1 MLTKSYKDYLR
12 EQDLLH
18 QIKEGDYLHI
28 ITEDGVETIR
38 LDEVFGVG
46 SALAKIATKLGL
58 GSVDD
63 LLKKIPSLGKKAK
76 PSSKPGSSAAD
87 DAAKKADDVAKKPDA
102 KKPKAADKADDAAK
116 GKKPKVA
123 DKAKGGKRSSGLGRA
138 AGAAGLGGLIGGLLS
153 GGGEIQSLFK
163 QGYDLASNQFVG
175 KNPIAE
181 SLNKSVTE
189 KFTDDVAHFVL
200 DLR

>member
-38 LDEVFGVG
+38 LGETP
-46 SALAKIATKLGL
+46 LAIGPAVATGAANLARVL
-58 GSVDD
+58 
-63 LLKKIPSLGKKAK
+63 KIPLS
-76 PSSKPGSSAAD
+76 
-87 DAAKKADDVAKKPDA
+87 AAKKLWKKH
-102 KKPKAADKADDAAK
+102 K
-116 GKKPKVA
+116 GKLGFAGGAVA
-123 DKAKGGKRSSGLGRA
+123 
-138 AGAAGLGGLIGGLLS
+138 GGLL
-153 GGGEIQSLFK
+153 GGSGEIQSLFK

-175 KNPIAE
+175 KNPITE

>member
-38 LDEVFGVG
+38 LGENPAGAVVG
-46 SALAKIATKLGL
+46 AGLSA
-58 GSVDD
+58 
-63 LLKKIPSLGKKAK
+63 
-76 PSSKPGSSAAD
+76 
-87 DAAKKADDVAKKPDA
+87 
-102 KKPKAADKADDAAK
+102 
-116 GKKPKVA
+116 
-123 DKAKGGKRSSGLGRA
+123 
-138 AGAAGLGGLIGGLLS
+138 AAGLAKLLKIPLSKAKKLWKKHKGKLGFAGGAVAGGLL
-153 GGGEIQSLFK
+153 GGSGEIQSLFK

-175 KNPIAE
+175 KNPITE

>member
-38 LDEVFGVG
+38 LGENPLVG
-46 SALAKIATKLGL
+46 AAATGAAGLARVL
-58 GSVDD
+58 
-63 LLKKIPSLGKKAK
+63 KIPLS
-76 PSSKPGSSAAD
+76 
-87 DAAKKADDVAKKPDA
+87 AAKKLWKKH
-102 KKPKAADKADDAAK
+102 K
-116 GKKPKVA
+116 GKLGFV
-123 DKAKGGKRSSGLGRA
+123 GG
-138 AGAAGLGGLIGGLLS
+138 AGLGGLLG

-175 KNPIAE
+175 KNPITE

>member
-38 LDEVFGVG
+38 LGENPLIG
-46 SALAKIATKLGL
+46 SAVATGAAGLAKVL
-58 GSVDD
+58 
-63 LLKKIPSLGKKAK
+63 KIPLS
-76 PSSKPGSSAAD
+76 
-87 DAAKKADDVAKKPDA
+87 AAKKLWKKH
-102 KKPKAADKADDAAK
+102 K
-116 GKKPKVA
+116 GKLGFV
-123 DKAKGGKRSSGLGRA
+123 GG
-138 AGAAGLGGLIGGLLS
+138 AGLGGLLG

-175 KNPIAE
+175 KNPITE

>member
-38 LDEVFGVG
+38 FDEGKLGSLLKQFGV
-46 SALAKIATKLGL
+46 

-63 LLKKIPSLGKKAK
+63 LLKKIPSIGKKSK
-76 PSSKPGSSAAD
+76 PSSKPSAAD
-87 DAAKKADDVAKKPDA
+87 DAAKKPDA

-116 GKKPKVA
+116 AKKPKAADKAKKPKAA

-138 AGAAGLGGLIGGLLS
+138 AGAAGLGGLLGGLL
-153 GGGEIQSLFK
+153 GGDGDIQSLFK
-163 QGYDLASNQFVG
+163 QGYDIASNQFVG
-175 KNPIAE
+175 KNPITE

>member
-38 LDEVFGVG
+38 FDEGKADQALSWVMKKFGV
-46 SALAKIATKLGL
+46 

-63 LLKKIPSLGKKAK
+63 LLKKFPSIGKKPK
-76 PSSKPGSSAAD
+76 PSSKPSAAD
-87 DAAKKADDVAKKPDA
+87 DAAKA
-102 KKPKAADKADDAAK
+102 
-116 GKKPKVA
+116 KKPKVA
-123 DKAKGGKRSSGLGRA
+123 DKAKGGKAAGLGR
-138 AGAAGLGGLIGGLLS
+138 AAGLGGLIGGLLS

-175 KNPIAE
+175 KNPITE

>member
-38 LDEVFGVG
+38 LDEGILSSLLKKFGVG
-46 SALAKIATKLGL
+46 SI
-58 GSVDD
+58 DD
-63 LLKKIPSLGKKAK
+63 LLKKIPGKKPK
-76 PSSKPGSSAAD
+76 PSSKPSAAD
-87 DAAKKADDVAKKPDA
+87 DAAKKPDA

-116 GKKPKVA
+116 AKKPKVA
-123 DKAKGGKRSSGLGRA
+123 DKAKGGKRSSGLGKA
-138 AGAAGLGGLIGGLLS
+138 AGAAGLGALLGGLLS
-153 GGGEIQSLFK
+153 GDGEIQSLFK

>member
-38 LDEVFGVG
+38 LGENPVVG
-46 SALAKIATKLGL
+46 IGTQLGKLAARLGL

-63 LLKKIPSLGKKAK
+63 LLKKFPNIFKK
-76 PSSKPGSSAAD
+76 KPG
-87 DAAKKADDVAKKPDA
+87 
-102 KKPKAADKADDAAK
+102 
-116 GKKPKVA
+116 
-123 DKAKGGKRSSGLGRA
+123 AKGGKRASGLGKA
-138 AGAAGLGGLIGGLLS
+138 AGAAGAGGLLGSLLS

>member
-38 LDEVFGVG
+38 FDEGWIGSLLKTFGV
-46 SALAKIATKLGL
+46 

-63 LLKKIPSLGKKAK
+63 LLKKIPSIGKKSK
-76 PSSKPGSSAAD
+76 PSSKPSAAD
-87 DAAKKADDVAKKPDA
+87 DAAKKPDA
-102 KKPKAADKADDAAK
+102 KKPKAADKA
-116 GKKPKVA
+116 KKPKAADKAKKPKAA

-138 AGAAGLGGLIGGLLS
+138 AGLAGLAGLGGLLGGD
-153 GGGEIQSLFK
+153 GDIQSLFK
-163 QGYDLASNQFVG
+163 QGYDIASNQFVG
-175 KNPIAE
+175 KNPITE

-189 KFTDDVAHFVL
+189 KFTDDVAHFVI

>member
-38 LDEVFGVG
+38 LGENPLIG
-46 SALAKIATKLGL
+46 SAVATGAAGLAKVL
-58 GSVDD
+58 
-63 LLKKIPSLGKKAK
+63 KIPLS
-76 PSSKPGSSAAD
+76 
-87 DAAKKADDVAKKPDA
+87 AAKKLWKKH
-102 KKPKAADKADDAAK
+102 K
-116 GKKPKVA
+116 GKLGFA
-123 DKAKGGKRSSGLGRA
+123 GG
-138 AGAAGLGGLIGGLLS
+138 AGLGGLLG

>member
-38 LDEVFGVG
+38 LGETP
-46 SALAKIATKLGL
+46 LAIGPAVAT
-58 GSVDD
+58 
-63 LLKKIPSLGKKAK
+63 
-76 PSSKPGSSAAD
+76 
-87 DAAKKADDVAKKPDA
+87 
-102 KKPKAADKADDAAK
+102 
-116 GKKPKVA
+116 
-123 DKAKGGKRSSGLGRA
+123 
-138 AGAAGLGGLIGGLLS
+138 GAAGLAKLLKIPLSAAKKLWKKHKGKLGFAGGAVAGGLLS
-153 GGGEIQSLFK
+153 GDGEIQSLFK

>member
-38 LDEVFGVG
+38 FDEGKVG
-46 SALAKIATKLGL
+46 STLSWLGL
-58 GSVDD
+58 GSIDD
-63 LLKKIPSLGKKAK
+63 LLKKLPSIGKKAK
-76 PSSKPGSSAAD
+76 PGSKAGSAAD
-87 DAAKKADDVAKKPDA
+87 DIAKKADDAV
-102 KKPKAADKADDAAK
+102 DAAK
-116 GKKPKVA
+116 G
-123 DKAKGGKRSSGLGRA
+123 AKGAKGSSSLGRA
-138 AGAAGLGGLIGGLLS
+138 SKYAALASLLGGDGD
-153 GGGEIQSLFK
+153 IQSLFK
-163 QGYDLASNQFVG
+163 QGYDIASNQFVG

-189 KFTDDVAHFVL
+189 KFTDDVTHFVL

>member
-1 MLTKSYKDYLR
+1 MLTKSYKDYLQ

-38 LDEVFGVG
+38 FDED
-46 SALAKIATKLGL
+46 KLGSL
-58 GSVDD
+58 FD
-63 LLKKIPSLGKKAK
+63 LLKKIPSIGKK
-76 PSSKPGSSAAD
+76 S
-87 DAAKKADDVAKKPDA
+87 KPDA
-102 KKPKAADKADDAAK
+102 
-116 GKKPKVA
+116 KKPKVA

-138 AGAAGLGGLIGGLLS
+138 AGAAGLGGLLGGLLD
-153 GGGEIQSLFK
+153 GGDIQSLFK
-163 QGYDLASNQFVG
+163 QGYDIASNQFVG
-175 KNPIAE
+175 KNPITE

>member
-38 LDEVFGVG
+38 LDEAPITALLKKFGVG
-46 SALAKIATKLGL
+46 SI
-58 GSVDD
+58 DD
-63 LLKKIPSLGKKAK
+63 LLKKFPNIFKKK
-76 PSSKPGSSAAD
+76 KPG
-87 DAAKKADDVAKKPDA
+87 
-102 KKPKAADKADDAAK
+102 
-116 GKKPKVA
+116 
-123 DKAKGGKRSSGLGRA
+123 AKGGKRASGLGKA
-138 AGAAGLGGLIGGLLS
+138 AGAAGAGGLLGGLLS
-153 GGGEIQSLFK
+153 GDGEIQSLFK
-163 QGYDLASNQFVG
+163 QGYDISSNQFVG

-181 SLNKSVTE
+181 SLNKSVTQ

>member
-38 LDEVFGVG
+38 FDEGWIGSLLKTFGV
-46 SALAKIATKLGL
+46 

-63 LLKKIPSLGKKAK
+63 LLKKIPSIGKKSK
-76 PSSKPGSSAAD
+76 PSSKPSAAD
-87 DAAKKADDVAKKPDA
+87 DAAKKPDA
-102 KKPKAADKADDAAK
+102 KKPKAADKA
-116 GKKPKVA
+116 KKPKAADKAKKPKAA

-138 AGAAGLGGLIGGLLS
+138 AGAAGLGGLLGGLL
-153 GGGEIQSLFK
+153 GGDGDIQSLFK
-163 QGYDLASNQFVG
+163 QGYDIASNQFVG
-175 KNPIAE
+175 KNPITE

-189 KFTDDVAHFVL
+189 KFTDDVAHFVI